1 MSRYDWMENAACA
14 TVDPD
19 LFHVEGQGSYN
30 KALPVC
36 RRCPVQ
42 RKCAAF
48 AQAVEGA
55 TSTRNRHG
63 LWAGQVPRQRKAASN
78 HIDRKVIHESILRLH
93 DRGGMNAKQIAEQA
107 GCDERTVYRVLKKNR
122 NPDSYREAA

>member
-42 RKCAAF
+42 RQCADF
-48 AQAVEGA
+48 AQTVEGA
-55 TSTRNRHG
+55 TSTRHRHG
-63 LWAGQVPRQRKAASN
+63 LWAGQVPRERKAESN
-78 HIDRKVIHESILRLH
+78 HQDRKTIHAAILRLH
-93 DRGGMNAKQIAEQA
+93 DRGGMKAKQIAAAA
-107 GCDERTVYRVLKKNR
+107 GCDERTVYRVLAKHR
-122 NPDSYREAA
+122 DSYQEAA